1 MADSAPQ
8 RADSRPAVRAPNPT
22 PFMPL
27 EAAPPLS
34 GLAALAAF
42 AAMLLN
48 QVLLPGLGTDGDP
61 TLLSRLARAGQFAA
75 NLAVFCGVIALTL
88 CAVEVARGQV
98 ALVIRRRVLWA
109 ILTVVLLRAALIAT
123 LFERGETTR
132 ENVYLAVGAANLLG
146 VLAGVYAFERTRG
159 SWLRVLAVFATA
171 LPMFSVVAVLLE
183 LTDVQLDP
191 WKRRGYEWALGLGE
205 LSYVGLLFASVPVL
219 VSRGLR
225 LRDLIAR
232 SFGLAVLVASLYALR
247 TAQAALHNDY
257 PVLFYHAQRV
267 GLLLDRW
274 PLAYAVPFC
283 LALSAIATAMVG
295 AANSARWQAA
305 CGMLLLFAAGYT
317 PKAPGRLLSLALGFV
332 LLSRALSALKGPAE
346 SPDEARG

>member
-8 RADSRPAVRAPNPT
+8 RADSRPEVRAPDPT
-22 PFMPL
+22 PVMAQA
-27 EAAPPLS
+27 AAPPLS

-61 TLLSRLARAGQFAA
+61 TWLSRLARAGQFSA
-75 NLAVFCGVIALTL
+75 NLAVFSGVIALTL
-88 CAVEVARGQV
+88 CSVEVVRGQA
-98 ALVIRRRVLWA
+98 ALVFRRRVLWV
-109 ILTVVLLRAALIAT
+109 ILAVVLLRAALVAT

-132 ENVYLAVGAANLLG
+132 EHVYLAVGAANLLG
-146 VLAGVYAFERTRG
+146 VLAGVAAFERTRG
-159 SWLRVLAVFATA
+159 SWLRVLAVLATA
-171 LPMFSVVAVLLE
+171 LPMFSVAAVLLE
-183 LTDVQLDP
+183 LSDVQLDP

-205 LSYVGLLFASVPVL
+205 LSYVGLLLASVPVL
-219 VSRGLR
+219 VPRGLR
-225 LRDLIAR
+225 MRDLIAR

-283 LALSAIATAMVG
+283 LALSAIATALVG
-295 AANSARWQAA
+295 ATGARWQAA
-305 CGMLLLFAAGYT
+305 CGMLLLFSAGYT
-317 PKAPGRLLSLALGFV
+317 PKASGRLLSLALGFA
-332 LLSRALSALKGPAE
+332 LLSRALAALKDPPA
-346 SPDEARG
+346 SPGDTRA